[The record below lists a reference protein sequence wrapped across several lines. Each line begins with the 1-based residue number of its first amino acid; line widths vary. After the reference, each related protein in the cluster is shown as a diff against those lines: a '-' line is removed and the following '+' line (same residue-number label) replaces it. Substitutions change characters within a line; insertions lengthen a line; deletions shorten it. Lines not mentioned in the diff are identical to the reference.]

1 MSCVAAAR
9 APRCP
14 SRVPWATTPSEAI
27 ESERARCVV
36 AAEHARGTTR
46 PPTDAVLLLSLPMAT
61 GFHRERGGNENGA
74 RPGPKRKGVA
84 SRTQRIRINS
94 AFHGK
99 PCRWSDPSPGRE
111 DGPRPTP
118 NLIDGCGLGLGRGT
132 GWCPSSENGEGQ
144 LGVTRRQAIL
154 LRAVGSYHQHYLLQH
169 GQWSSLFFPVSRRE
183 MDSRRQRRTRY
194 QQTWLLVA

>member
-84 SRTQRIRINS
+84 SRTQRIGINS

-118 NLIDGCGLGLGRGT
+118 NLIDGCGLGLGRARDGARPARTERDSWGLLGAKRSSSALWDPITNITFSST
-132 GWCPSSENGEGQ
+132 GSGAPFF
-144 LGVTRRQAIL
+144 
-154 LRAVGSYHQHYLLQH
+154 
-169 GQWSSLFFPVSRRE
+169 SLS
-183 MDSRRQRRTRY
+183 
-194 QQTWLLVA
+194 LVAKWTRGDNDGRVTSRLGSW